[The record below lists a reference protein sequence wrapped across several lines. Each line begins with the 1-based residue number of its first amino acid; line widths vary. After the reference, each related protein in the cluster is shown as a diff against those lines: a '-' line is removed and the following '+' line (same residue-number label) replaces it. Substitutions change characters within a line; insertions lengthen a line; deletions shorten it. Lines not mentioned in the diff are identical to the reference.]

1 VRDGDAGQQLPEL
14 LVVADRQQY
23 VPRDDPVLLVV
34 PRCIP
39 RQLEDL
45 KIGRRDEARR
55 GETNQVFRVFRDGWG
70 MGGIRLTSAARYSR
84 TAERYTGAP
93 APTRSA
99 YLPALRYRAMRPTG
113 NCSPA
118 LEDRDTDLVA
128 GFAFPRPPPP
138 VELID
143 ASLLGS
149 GNFRTLRGWGRDGE

>member
-34 PRCIP
+34 PRCVP

-70 MGGIRLTSAARYSR
+70 MGGVRLTSAARYSR
-84 TAERYTGAP
+84 TAAR
-93 APTRSA
+93 
-99 YLPALRYRAMRPTG
+99 
-113 NCSPA
+113 
-118 LEDRDTDLVA
+118 
-128 GFAFPRPPPP
+128 
-138 VELID
+138 
-143 ASLLGS
+143 
-149 GNFRTLRGWGRDGE
+149 